1 MLRYKQFSG
10 QGVELEAAINRWL
23 MEFEPDVTQMVQT
36 EVSDGSLIISFLFE
50 ESFRGQ
56 ELRFSSEHGI
66 SRSDT
71 APVPMETIPDE
82 PIQVPGDTGPL
93 SPRQP

>member
-10 QGVELEAAINRWL
+10 VGPDLENAINGWL
-23 MEFEPDVTQMVQT
+23 SVFEPDVTQMVQT
-36 EVSDGSLIISFLFE
+36 EARDGTLIISFLFE

-56 ELRFSSEHGI
+56 ERRLSSEHDLA
-66 SRSDT
+66 RAA
-71 APVPMETIPDE
+71 APAIPLESIPDE

-93 SPRQP
+93 RAPQP